1 VKQPWYYI
9 VRVWLPD
16 RPGALGQ
23 VASRIGAVGGDVVGI
38 EIMERGAGMA
48 VDDLVVAL
56 PSDDLLDRLRVQIG
70 EVDGAQVEGIRPVE
84 SARNDRE
91 FDALDIAAA
100 LAEPGAD
107 VFAVL
112 VARLVEGLRADWA
125 AIVTSAGPTVLSSH
139 GLAPSAL
146 WLAGFVE
153 GARHL
158 RFDDGAPPANV
169 VWAGLVR
176 HEAALVMGRD
186 DYPFRWRE
194 RGEIER
200 LAAIADCLA
209 LAAAESVESGPRA

>member
-23 VASRIGAVGGDVVGI
+23 VASRIGSVGGDVVGI

-70 EVDGAQVEGIRPVE
+70 EVDGVQVEGIRPVE

-100 LAEPGAD
+100 LAEPATD

-125 AIVTSAGPTVLSSH
+125 AVVTFAGPTVLSSM
-139 GLAPSAL
+139 GVAPSAL

-158 RFDDGAPPANV
+158 RFDDAAPPANV
-169 VWAGLVR
+169 VWAGLPR
-176 HEAALVMGRD
+176 HDAALVMGRD

-200 LAAIADCLA
+200 LATIADCLA
-209 LAAAESVESGPRA
+209 LATVESIVQGPRA